1 MTKIVQIAGFLGS
14 GKTTTLIRL
23 GKELSTNYGKK
34 VGIIV
39 NEVGE
44 VGIDGSFIR
53 DFGFEVRE
61 IVQGCICCS
70 LKGDLQSTLKIL
82 HENYMPDIVLI
93 EPTGIA
99 FPSKIREIVNGLVDI
114 PLEQAPVIALVDGER
129 FRKMFREMEHFLIKQ
144 IKEADVIAIN
154 KIDLIQSRWDIDLLK
169 SAIRELNP
177 SAYILNMSAKRGDG
191 MNELIDIILQSNMKV
206 STLSDDEDSLV
217 LSGMGKAALKLSFK
231 ANEDVSE
238 AKLKVIISDILNE
251 IASTSLNSG
260 SRLIG
265 HIKSYLRTTSG
276 YMKASLLDVRQG
288 VDFTGNVKGFVRE
301 GEMTIY
307 AVVKGLEDKTVERI
321 LESELKKI
329 LTKHRFTFSLEEEH
343 NFINKKGN

>member
-1 MTKIVQIAGFLGS
+1 MTRIAQIAGFLGS

-82 HENYMPDIVLI
+82 HENYRPDIILI

-99 FPSKIREIVNGLVDI
+99 FPSKIRDIVNGLVDI
-114 PLEQAPVIALVDGER
+114 PLEQAPVIALIDGER
-129 FRKMFREMEHFLIKQ
+129 FRRMFREMEHFLIKQ

-154 KIDLIQSRWDIDLLK
+154 KTDLIESKWDIDLLK

-177 SAYILNMSAKRGDG
+177 SAYIFNMSAKRGDG
-191 MNELIDIILQSNMKV
+191 MNELIDIILQGNTKV
-206 STLSDDEDSLV
+206 STLINGEDSIV

-231 ANEDVSE
+231 ANENTSE
-238 AKLKVIISDILNE
+238 AKLKVIISEILNE
-251 IASTSLNSG
+251 IADASLNSG
-260 SRLIG
+260 SGLIG
-265 HIKSYLRTTSG
+265 HVKAYVKTSAG
-276 YMKASLLDVRQG
+276 SLKASLLDVKHG
-288 VDFTGNVKGFVRE
+288 VDFTGNVKGFIKE
-301 GEMTIY
+301 GEITIY
-307 AVVKGLEDKTVERI
+307 VVVKDLEDKLVEGI
-321 LESELKKI
+321 LESKIKKI
-329 LTKHRFTFSLEEEH
+329 LSRYRFAFSIEGDKHD
-343 NFINKKGN
+343 

>member
-1 MTKIVQIAGFLGS
+1 LIRIAQIAGFLGS

-82 HENYMPDIVLI
+82 CENYKPDIVLI

-99 FPSKIREIVNGLVDI
+99 LPSKIREIVDGLADI
-114 PLEQAPVIALVDGER
+114 SMEQAPVVALVDGSR
-129 FRKMFREMEHFLIKQ
+129 FRDMFREMENFLIKQ
-144 IKEADVIAIN
+144 IKEADVVAIN
-154 KIDLIQSRWDIDLLK
+154 KTDLIESKWDKELLNL
-169 SAIRELNP
+169 AIRELNP
-177 SAYILNMSAKRGDG
+177 SAYIFNMSAKRGDG
-191 MNELIDIILQSNMKV
+191 MDELIDIIFQGSMK
-206 STLSDDEDSLV
+206 SSSPGDDEDSIMLA
-217 LSGMGKAALKLSFK
+217 GMGRAAFKILFK
-231 ANEDVSE
+231 ASEDVGE
-238 AKLKVIISDILNE
+238 TKLKVVTSEILNG
-251 IASTSLNSG
+251 IANASLNSG
-260 SRLIG
+260 SGLIG
-265 HIKSYLRTTSG
+265 HVKAYLKTSLG
-276 YMKASLLDVRQG
+276 SFKASILEVKHG
-288 VDFTGNVKGFVRE
+288 VDFAGNFKGSVRE

-307 AVVKGLEDKTVERI
+307 AVVKDLEDEVVRSI
-321 LESELKKI
+321 LEGEVKKI
-329 LTKHRFTFSLEEEH
+329 LSRYRFDFHVEEDKHD
-343 NFINKKGN
+343 

>member
-1 MTKIVQIAGFLGS
+1 MTRIAQIAGFLGS

-23 GKELSTNYGKK
+23 GKELSTNHGKK

-44 VGIDGSFIR
+44 IGIDGSFIR

-82 HENYMPDIVLI
+82 YENYGPDIVLI

-99 FPSKIREIVNGLVDI
+99 FPSKIREIVNGLADI
-114 PLEQAPVIALVDGER
+114 PLEQAPVIALVDGAR

-154 KIDLIQSRWDIDLLK
+154 KVDLIESKWDVDLIK

-177 SAYILNMSAKRGDG
+177 SAYIFNMSAKRGNG
-191 MNELIDIILQSNMKV
+191 MNELIDIILQSNMKNP
-206 STLSDDEDSLV
+206 SLGDDEDSIM
-217 LSGMGKAALKLSFK
+217 LSGMGRAALKLSFK

-238 AKLKVIISDILNE
+238 AKLNVIVSEILNK
-251 IASTSLNSG
+251 IANASLSSG
-260 SRLIG
+260 SGLIG
-265 HIKSYLRTTSG
+265 HVKAYVKTTAGSF
-276 YMKASLLDVRQG
+276 KASLLEVKHG
-288 VDFTGNVKGFVRE
+288 VDFSGVFKGSVRE
-301 GEMTIY
+301 GE
-307 AVVKGLEDKTVERI
+307 
-321 LESELKKI
+321 
-329 LTKHRFTFSLEEEH
+329 
-343 NFINKKGN
+343 